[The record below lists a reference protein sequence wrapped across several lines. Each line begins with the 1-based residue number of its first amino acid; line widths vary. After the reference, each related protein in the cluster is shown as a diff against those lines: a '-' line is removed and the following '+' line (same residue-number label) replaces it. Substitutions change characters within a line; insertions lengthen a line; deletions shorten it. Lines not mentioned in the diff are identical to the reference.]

1 MGMGDPY
8 KERALERKAL
18 VSVVMVNY
26 NGGKFVEQA
35 VRAVLRSTGLVEVF
49 VADNGSTDGSL
60 SLLQT
65 LAERDARLHVI
76 ELGQNLGFTRA
87 SNVALRRAS
96 GDYLLLLNPDCIVEH
111 GTIERMLKALTDH
124 PQAGMAGCLIRNPD
138 GSEQVG
144 CRRAVPTP
152 WRSLVR
158 VLHLNRLKP
167 NHPRFQ
173 TFLLDQ
179 EPLPGQPIPVESIS
193 GAFMLVRREAM
204 EQVGLLDEG
213 YFLHC
218 DDLDWCMRFRRAG
231 WQVLFVP
238 DVEVVH
244 YKGVCSAKKTLF
256 VEWHKHKGMVRFYRK
271 FFRHQYPLPL
281 MGLVI
286 AAVWARFGLI
296 ASATIF
302 RRLSG
307 ASERHEAPQ
316 ISIPAAEALK
326 LSAAHADAAGKAAPV
341 HSVMD
346 DSDSHESDD
355 IQIPP
360 SDADYGRRV
369 STVR

>member
-1 MGMGDPY
+1 MGRPY
-8 KERALERKAL
+8 KERALERQAL
-18 VSVVMVNY
+18 VSVVIVNY
-26 NGGKFVEQA
+26 NGGKLIEQA
-35 VRAVLRSTGLVEVF
+35 VRAVLRSIEPVEVF
-49 VADNGSTDGSL
+49 VSDNGSTDGSL
-60 SLLQT
+60 SLLRT
-65 LAERDARLHVI
+65 LAQGDSRLHVI

-87 SNVALRRAS
+87 TNVALRRAA
-96 GDYLLLLNPDCIVEH
+96 GDHLLLLNPDCIIEP
-111 GTIERMLKALTDH
+111 GTIGRMLMAMADN

-158 VLHLNRLKP
+158 VLHLNRLRP
-167 NHPRFQ
+167 RHPRFQ
-173 TFLLDQ
+173 TFLLDKD
-179 EPLPGQPIPVESIS
+179 PLPAEPTPLESIS

-231 WQVLFVP
+231 WQILFVP

-244 YKGVCSAKKTLF
+244 YKGGCSGGKTLF

-281 MGLVI
+281 MGLVV

-296 ASATIF
+296 AAATVL
-302 RRLSG
+302 RRMGG
-307 ASERHEAPQ
+307 ATERHEVPQ
-316 ISIPAAEALK
+316 VPLSAAEVLK
-326 LSAAHADAAGKAAPV
+326 LSAANADAAGKAAPSY
-341 HSVMD
+341 SVMND
-346 DSDSHESDD
+346 ADSQESEE
-355 IQIPP
+355 IHPP
-360 SDADYGRRV
+360 PPQPDYGRRV